1 MIGFLGQAVKHYR
14 TTGAIAP
21 SSAAL
26 ARVMTESLR
35 RHQGPKRV
43 LEVGPGTGAFTKR
56 ILHALK
62 PGDAFDIVEINPAF
76 STRLR
81 RELLEEFIAAHP
93 QISVNLHNH
102 AIQTAPVTGE
112 YDYVVCGL
120 PFNNFP
126 LSEVSRIFRR
136 MMSLLREGG
145 ELMYFEYLGMKAVK
159 MMWFRGR
166 KRGRVRRRIALAKAM
181 DRRYNGS
188 RRVVLRNFPPASAFR
203 LRA

>member
-1 MIGFLGQAVKHYR
+1 MIGFLGQAVKNYR

-21 SSAAL
+21 SSATL

-35 RHQGPKRV
+35 RHQGPKRI
-43 LEVGPGTGAFTKR
+43 LEVGPGTGAFTRR

-62 PGDAFDIVEINPAF
+62 PGDGFDIVEINPAF
-76 STRLR
+76 SRHLEH
-81 RELLEEFIAAHP
+81 ELLADFIAANP
-93 QISVNLHNH
+93 GIAVRLHNL
-102 AIQTAPVTGE
+102 AIQSAPLAGE
-112 YDYVVCGL
+112 YDYIVCGL

-159 MMWFRGR
+159 MMWFRG
-166 KRGRVRRRIALAKAM
+166 KRRQRVRRRIALARAL
-181 DRRYNGS
+181 DRRYDG
-188 RRVVLRNFPPASAFR
+188 RRAVVLRNFPPASAFR